1 MTGDGRCVEEQRSR
15 GETWEE
21 AKRGWGKEEADN
33 NRKKKQTEVEES
45 KEEDDTQMS
54 GVAEKK
60 EEEGEQMEMTVEAGK
75 TSKKRRKVADE
86 DRMVGFGPYRRN
98 TYGEVLGNNP
108 RYAMYL
114 IEEGKRGNRKARFT
128 HWVVAFVVGT
138 FFEDDME
145 GMGNSTE
152 GEVRSERQ
160 ERCSSWKG

>member
-1 MTGDGRCVEEQRSR
+1 MAGAWKRRGAEEKLGKKPKEVGKR
-15 GETWEE
+15 GET
-21 AKRGWGKEEADN
+21 DN
-33 NRKKKQTEVEES
+33 NRKKKQTEIEES

-54 GVAEKK
+54 GVTEKK
-60 EEEGEQMEMTVEAGK
+60 EAGEQMEMAHEEEK
-75 TSKKRRKVADE
+75 TSKKRGEVVADG
-86 DRMVGFGPYRRN
+86 DRVMGFGSYRRN